1 MMNLQWYD
9 FIGFAGTFVILAA
22 YFGLQ
27 VRKLDGNGALYSVLN
42 LLGAAGILVS
52 VVYAEKMNWPVLT
65 IEAAWMLISL
75 YGIWHSAKSRFAKP
89 AL

>member
-1 MMNLQWYD
+1 MMSLQWYD
-9 FIGFAGTFVILAA
+9 FVGFAGTFVILAA

-27 VRKLDGNGALYSVLN
+27 VRRLNGNGVLYSLLN

-52 VVYAEKMNWPVLT
+52 VVYADKINWPVLT

-75 YGIWHSAKSRFAKP
+75 YGIWNSAKSRFAKP
-89 AL
+89 AV